1 MKYLLILFLATYIG
15 YGQQVDTNEISI
27 VKKIDGLNANQI
39 FSRLNFII
47 DNIFKS
53 PDDIIQFNDPKLN
66 KIIIKANTEIPVPNQ
81 NKIMYP
87 NAIIEYPDEIMYLHR
102 YTFNVSCRDGRYK
115 MTINFNRGEFPGK
128 TKSNPQ
134 SPYLAIMRPTSG
146 FIAEQVYFWKNEV
159 KTKDWILI
167 SKKKKQLLIESIP
180 SHIKDYSK
188 NLENYGK
195 YIFNLIHENMLESKY
210 EDDW

>member
-15 YGQQVDTNEISI
+15 YGQEVDTNEISI

-87 NAIIEYPDEIMYLHR
+87 NAIIEYPDEIM
-102 YTFNVSCRDGRYK
+102 
-115 MTINFNRGEFPGK
+115 
-128 TKSNPQ
+128 
-134 SPYLAIMRPTSG
+134 
-146 FIAEQVYFWKNEV
+146 
-159 KTKDWILI
+159 
-167 SKKKKQLLIESIP
+167 
-180 SHIKDYSK
+180 
-188 NLENYGK
+188 
-195 YIFNLIHENMLESKY
+195 
-210 EDDW
+210 

>member
-1 MKYLLILFLATYIG
+1 MKYLLILFLATNIT

-27 VKKIDGLNANQI
+27 IKNIEGLNANQI
-39 FSRLNFII
+39 FSRLNLVI
-47 DNIFKS
+47 DNVFNS
-53 PDDIIQFNDPKLN
+53 SDDIIQLNDPILN
-66 KIIIKANTEIPVPNQ
+66 KIVIRANAEIPVPNQ

-102 YTFNVSCRDGRYK
+102 YTFNVSCKDGRYK
-115 MTINFNRGEFPGK
+115 MKINFNRGEFLGK
-128 TKSNPQ
+128 TKSNPK

-195 YIFNLIHENMLESKY
+195 NIFKLIHDSILESKY